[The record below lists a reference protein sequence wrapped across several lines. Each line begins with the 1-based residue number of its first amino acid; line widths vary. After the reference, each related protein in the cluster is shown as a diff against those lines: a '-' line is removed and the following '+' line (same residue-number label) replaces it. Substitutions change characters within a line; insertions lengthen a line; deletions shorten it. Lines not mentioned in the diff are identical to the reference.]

1 MDKVAVH
8 ASTLLA
14 LSNKIASLQEILE
27 DTYKSTLDDSK
38 SSAGDKHETSIA
50 MVQLEQEKLTNQLN
64 EFLKQQ
70 RILLSINPTNRHQ
83 LIQLGSLVETK
94 QAWYYFSIGIGLIS
108 IEKTAIFAINP
119 DSPLGR
125 LLLKKKAGESV
136 TFNGMVTEI
145 IAVY

>member
-1 MDKVAVH
+1 MDKVMVYQI
-8 ASTLLA
+8 TLEA
-14 LSNKIASLQEILE
+14 IKNKINGLRLILQ
-27 DTYKSTLDDSK
+27 DSYPSMFDDSK
-38 SSAGDKHETSIA
+38 SSAGDKHETSVA

-70 RILLSINPTNRHQ
+70 RILLSINPTSHHHV
-83 LIQLGSLVETK
+83 IQLGSLVETK

-108 IEKTAIFAINP
+108 IENTSVFAINP

-125 LLLKKKAGESV
+125 LLMKKKAGESV

-145 IAVY
+145 IAVN

>member
-1 MDKVAVH
+1 MDKVVVH

-14 LSNKIASLQEILE
+14 LSNKIASLQEILDE
-27 DTYKSTLDDSK
+27 TYKSTLDDSK

-108 IEKTAIFAINP
+108 IENTAVFAINP

-125 LLLKKKAGESV
+125 LLMKKKAGESV

>member
-94 QAWYYFSIGIGLIS
+94 QAWYYFSIGIGLFTV
-108 IEKTAIFAINP
+108 EKTAIFAINP

-125 LLLKKKAGESV
+125 LLIKKKAGESV

-145 IAVY
+145 IAVN